1 MVPINKSRLLYLIHS
16 LLLSIQI
23 LLIMFVLQALQRKNC
38 LSKCDHLSVLNS
50 TEPSNKVIKE
60 ANYHQKNTFEYLPGS
75 DHQDTSQNSPNSSS
89 LEPFLVIMIFSKPAV
104 SNLRNTCRN
113 TWLKDYRDSTEVV
126 HWFVIG
132 TAGVNEEE
140 KWKLQTESE
149 QYGDILLLEN
159 HTESYGHQCTNKLLL
174 SFHWVANHSK
184 AQYVMKTDD
193 DCYVRLPLILPQLH
207 KRTMQT
213 KRPFL
218 YGSIS
223 WYHKPQTENK
233 WMEKNWNLTKE
244 YLPFPYG
251 SGYILPVLI
260 VKSIVH
266 SNNIVPLRKLQNED
280 VTVGLWV
287 ATYNIDYIDMKRHNG
302 GMNQFS
308 CPHGLDS
315 TFIYHCW
322 QSSKLL
328 YNLHK
333 CSQRFRVADK
343 KRNQNPR
350 LVK

>member
-1 MVPINKSRLLYLIHS
+1 MVLSNRCRWLYSIPS
-16 LLLSIQI
+16 LLLSIQF
-23 LLIMFVLQALQRKNC
+23 LLIIFLLQTLQRKNC

-50 TEPSNKVIKE
+50 TEPSNKVTKE
-60 ANYHQKNTFEYLPGS
+60 ENHHQNTSEYLPES
-75 DHQDTSQNSPNSSS
+75 QHQNTSQNSPNRPS
-89 LEPFLVIMIFSKPAV
+89 LKPFLTIMIFSQPAV
-104 SNLRNTCRN
+104 SILRNTCRN
-113 TWLKDYRDSTEVV
+113 TWLKDYSNSTEVV

-140 KWKLQTESE
+140 NQKLQTESE
-149 QYGDILLLEN
+149 QYGDLLLLEN

-174 SFHWVANHSK
+174 SFHWIANHSK

-193 DCYVRLPLILPQLH
+193 DCYVRLGLILPQLH
-207 KRTMQT
+207 ERTTQT
-213 KRPFL
+213 KQPFL

-223 WYHKPQTENK
+223 WYHKPHMGDK
-233 WMEKNWNLTKE
+233 WNEKNWNLTYE

-251 SGYILPVLI
+251 SGYILPVFI

-287 ATYNIDYIDMKRHNG
+287 APYDIDYIDMKRHNG
-302 GMNQFS
+302 RMNQFS

-333 CSQRFRVADK
+333 CLQRVANRK
-343 KRNQNPR
+343 GLHNQH
-350 LVK
+350 LVN